1 MKIEI
6 FIHCWF
12 FFRLQL
18 CLFVKSL
25 SMSLT
30 CSTGLLIVW
39 AASDLRQLGWAM
51 GSLTRW
57 VNLWKQDLKS
67 PSIIS
72 TLNCQCLSCV
82 KHSLVLSVLAA
93 LIWPFDRSH
102 LSNFQISN
110 LSQKSHSSNQQ
121 ITLFTKLTNPF
132 LTSSY
137 FEWMA
142 LVLAEPAVPVAAEV
156 LVFPPIDAWIS
167 QVAYAPANSTTLLG
181 LELFARWA
189 EACTWS
195 TRIQTGSEWDQ
206 GCGVQNATSSWLASS
221 WQTFEAKIWFCLR
234 VYKLYLVGGIF
245 HIHMLN
251 LNDCFMFQAA
261 ERWSGPTQWIAMR
274 VPRDWPCTGW
284 RLLATRPQMQKRLRS
299 LSIAWGLHWVGL
311 LWLSEWLQMVL
322 RFKLRI
328 GRTCSS
334 TMPSWLA
341 TCREIL
347 EPPT

>member
-1 MKIEI
+1 MKFEI

-12 FFRLQL
+12 FFRFQL

-110 LSQKSHSSNQQ
+110 LSQESHSSNQQ

-156 LVFPPIDAWIS
+156 LVFPPTDAWIS
-167 QVAYAPANSTTLLG
+167 QVAYAPANSTTLFWDLNYLHDELKLVHEA
-181 LELFARWA
+181 LEFKQVLNEIKDVASKMQLPHDLHLRGKHLRRRFGFAYVFINY
-189 EACTWS
+189 T
-195 TRIQTGSEWDQ
+195 
-206 GCGVQNATSSWLASS
+206 
-221 WQTFEAKIWFCLR
+221 
-234 VYKLYLVGGIF
+234 
-245 HIHMLN
+245 
-251 LNDCFMFQAA
+251 
-261 ERWSGPTQWIAMR
+261 
-274 VPRDWPCTGW
+274 
-284 RLLATRPQMQKRLRS
+284 
-299 LSIAWGLHWVGL
+299 
-311 LWLSEWLQMVL
+311 
-322 RFKLRI
+322 
-328 GRTCSS
+328 
-334 TMPSWLA
+334 
-341 TCREIL
+341 
-347 EPPT
+347 

>member
-1 MKIEI
+1 MCE
-6 FIHCWF
+6 
-12 FFRLQL
+12 
-18 CLFVKSL
+18 
-25 SMSLT
+25 
-30 CSTGLLIVW
+30 
-39 AASDLRQLGWAM
+39 A
-51 GSLTRW
+51 LTRSVSACCSHLAIW
-57 VNLWKQDLKS
+57 SQSSIKFSNFKFVSEVTLLQSADNALHQIDESISHFIIFWMDGPCASRASCAGCRRS
-67 PSIIS
+67 PRIS
-72 TLNCQCLSCV
+72 TYRCLD
-82 KHSLVLSVLAA
+82 
-93 LIWPFDRSH
+93 F
-102 LSNFQISN
+102 
-110 LSQKSHSSNQQ
+110 SSG
-121 ITLFTKLTNPF
+121 IRTCELH
-132 LTSSY
+132 
-137 FEWMA
+137 
-142 LVLAEPAVPVAAEV
+142 
-156 LVFPPIDAWIS
+156 
-167 QVAYAPANSTTLLG
+167 NSFLG